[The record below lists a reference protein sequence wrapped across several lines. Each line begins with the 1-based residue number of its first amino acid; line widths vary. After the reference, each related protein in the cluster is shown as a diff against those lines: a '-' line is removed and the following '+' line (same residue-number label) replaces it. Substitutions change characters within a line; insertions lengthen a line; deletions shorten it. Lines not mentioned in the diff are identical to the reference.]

1 MAIDPITAI
10 TIGKGIFD
18 IGSSIFQTAKASRQ
32 ARKQARIL
40 KRQKR
45 KQKEL
50 EDIYRNIDT
59 SNPYLNMENTM
70 EDLTINQKQADFE
83 RQQFQQTQANIM
95 GNLREAAGGSG
106 IANLAQ
112 ALAQQGQIAAQ
123 KSAASIGRQEQ
134 AIQRAERAQAGQI
147 QALERKGDVLSREMQ
162 TKQTETLLGL
172 QMQNVAGTEE
182 RRALARQA
190 RKDSLSNLAGTAL
203 DYLVGEDADLSL
215 GPLFPGAETID
226 PN

>member
-1 MAIDPITAI
+1 MDPITAI
-10 TIGKGIFD
+10 TIGKTIFD
-18 IGSSIFQTAKASRQ
+18 IGSSIWQVKKAN
-32 ARKQARIL
+32 KQAKKQSRIL
-40 KRQKR
+40 KKQKR

-106 IANLAQ
+106 IAGLAQ

-134 AIQRAERAQAGQI
+134 AIKRAERAQAGQI

-172 QMQNVAGTEE
+172 QMQKVAGTEE

-190 RKDSLSNLAGTAL
+190 RKDAIGDLTGTVTDTL
-203 DYLVGEDADLSL
+203 FGEDAFADLSMDPVFDL
-215 GPLFPGAETID
+215 GQ
-226 PN
+226 